1 MKIETKLTIR
11 NMRKNIKRTV
21 YTIISIVL
29 CTFLIFATLL
39 LISSIRSGIN
49 EGTNKQ
55 YNDYDFI
62 IKELNKDEFSQIKD
76 KSYID
81 KIYIQEREDELLKEL
96 DEIDNPFSNT
106 DTINVYIKYKNVKE
120 TYKYSSNIVQTL
132 QYSLADA
139 EAKCEFNDKLLTVY
153 GLMGAYLDY
162 TESAQL
168 TYKSQVN
175 FSYVIDL
182 MIVLILLVFSIL
194 FIIILYNAFL
204 VTINERKRE
213 YAILNSIGETEGQVL
228 KMIFFEATIMGVF
241 GIILGGIFSVIGAKA
256 ILGLVNNILEPTAFN
271 FSFVIDI
278 RYVIVALI
286 IILLN
291 IYISAIIPSVKA
303 SSTSVIDSIRNNKQI
318 KYKKKNHIL
327 GKILP
332 VEGRIAIINLKRNK
346 NRYRV
351 ITTLLVIFM
360 VSFMAVSTYI
370 NYEQESANLV
380 SDHDVDADL
389 IIHDR
394 KIDYKK
400 ILDDYTNT
408 IGDKIEYFE
417 YKSNAL
423 FALIEPT
430 SAISTDIGV
439 FYYEKDKKDINYL
452 SNLEENDYN
461 ENNNKGMVIDL
472 VGLDDK
478 KYNEYIDKINANYGD
493 YIIYNTVVK
502 SEPIGEAEYTNE
514 YGSAFNTNEI
524 KLSLLKTKTKEG
536 DLENTKTTYYDLIDE
551 GEVNGNFV
559 LTDKILDGFRDFNKK
574 CTMFVNMDTYNKIE
588 EKISKETSEVT
599 EGEQNIYGEVMK
611 NRQNVRVRCEN
622 VISFSDYIN
631 DFVKKYNYEILPI
644 IYSLEYQEKMVYLD
658 ILQLILKIVLVTI
671 MIIGIISAINIISAS
686 LFERREE
693 FRLLS
698 RLGATNG
705 NISKILIY
713 ECVYMFVKALFI
725 SIILAIP
732 VIYAIIKHME
742 KVITLKKLLIPFGSI
757 GIFIVLLFIISL
769 VITLYTGRL
778 VKQN

>member
-1 MKIETKLTIR
+1 M
-11 NMRKNIKRTV
+11 
-21 YTIISIVL
+21 
-29 CTFLIFATLL
+29 
-39 LISSIRSGIN
+39 
-49 EGTNKQ
+49 
-55 YNDYDFI
+55 
-62 IKELNKDEFSQIKD
+62 
-76 KSYID
+76 
-81 KIYIQEREDELLKEL
+81 
-96 DEIDNPFSNT
+96 
-106 DTINVYIKYKNVKE
+106 
-120 TYKYSSNIVQTL
+120 
-132 QYSLADA
+132 
-139 EAKCEFNDKLLTVY
+139 
-153 GLMGAYLDY
+153 
-162 TESAQL
+162 
-168 TYKSQVN
+168 
-175 FSYVIDL
+175 
-182 MIVLILLVFSIL
+182 
-194 FIIILYNAFL
+194 
-204 VTINERKRE
+204 
-213 YAILNSIGETEGQVL
+213 
-228 KMIFFEATIMGVF
+228 
-241 GIILGGIFSVIGAKA
+241 
-256 ILGLVNNILEPTAFN
+256 
-271 FSFVIDI
+271 
-278 RYVIVALI
+278 
-286 IILLN
+286 
-291 IYISAIIPSVKA
+291 
-303 SSTSVIDSIRNNKQI
+303 
-318 KYKKKNHIL
+318 
-327 GKILP
+327 
-332 VEGRIAIINLKRNK
+332 
-346 NRYRV
+346 
-351 ITTLLVIFM
+351 
-360 VSFMAVSTYI
+360 
-370 NYEQESANLV
+370 
-380 SDHDVDADL
+380 DADL
-389 IIHDR
+389 IIKKK

-408 IGDKIEYFE
+408 IGDKVEYFE
-417 YKSNAL
+417 YKSDAL

-439 FYYEKDKKDINYL
+439 FYYEKDKKDISYL

-461 ENNNKGMVIDL
+461 EKNNKGMVIDL

-502 SEPIGEAEYTNE
+502 SEPIGEVEYTNE

-524 KLSLLKTKTKEG
+524 KLSLLKTKESY
-536 DLENTKTTYYDLIDE
+536 LENTKTTYYDLIDD

-599 EGEQNIYGEVMK
+599 EGEQNIYGEVIE

-658 ILQLILKIVLVTI
+658 ILQLILKIVIVTI

-778 VKQN
+778 VKKN